1 MRLYYEELGKHPAST
16 AAFAGDHPL
25 ASGKYC
31 PVPTGV
37 LAAPREIILAP
48 RSWMEMTFNVRHWAA
63 PPRGGHFFALEQP
76 ELMAA
81 EVAHFFQEVLDFDEC
96 VRMAPAPGTAR
107 PWALGAGSVLAAAA
121 AAVAMAVHSML

>member
-1 MRLYYEELGKHPAST
+1 M
-16 AAFAGDHPL
+16 
-25 ASGKYC
+25 
-31 PVPTGV
+31 PTGV
-37 LAAPREIILAP
+37 LKAPCEIILAP

-96 VRMAPAPGTAR
+96 VRTAPAPGTTR
-107 PWALGAGSVLAAAA
+107 PGALGAVGTSAVLAAAA
-121 AAVAMAVHSML
+121 AAVAMAVRSML